1 MKTRELLSYI
11 AKIEDGLDHF
21 SYEELNSDEA
31 KALKASFAAFKT
43 GFEHKVFG
51 EEVVVD
57 TQQIS
62 APEPVQQKKDL
73 RVVANVSH
81 EIRTPLN
88 SIIGFLDLLKDTGLD
103 TRQLDLVRAMD
114 VASNS
119 LLNLINE
126 LLEYSKIASGNERIE
141 KVCFTPKN
149 LVGELSFLGKTLI
162 AQNDKVSFN
171 LVFDQNIPEKLVGDP
186 AKLSQVLLNLMG
198 NAIKF
203 VEQGSIDLV
212 VNLKETRKKKV
223 FLEFLVKDTGIGIA
237 SDQIEHIFES
247 YRQATTYNH
256 NGYQGCGLGLSIVK
270 ELVTAMNGCIAV
282 SSVLGK
288 GTTFKIIMPFNKVVE
303 KEDTIVGKVETKDPM
318 GIAGT
323 NILVV
328 EDDYL
333 TQKLMETRLNKW
345 KCHSFF
351 AENGKECFVQLQE
364 NKIDIILMD
373 NRLPG
378 ESGLAIAQKLKQTPA
393 FKHIPILL
401 LSADILKSY
410 DDEIKEYGVADFIL
424 KPCKSEDLL
433 EKIQRN
439 ITNKTPNTKNLTQ
452 EEQKETF
459 DYSKVDLNALLHECM
474 GKTEIMEDLIFM
486 LKNNV
491 VEFIGK
497 MKVHMTE
504 SNFEGLKF
512 VAHKIKSSL
521 KMVDAKDLLSIV
533 KAMEE
538 QLSTKKDLSVLSQ
551 LHQDFIAEYQRTE
564 PIIDQEVKRLK
575 NEEK

>member
-1 MKTRELLSYI
+1 MKTKELLNYI
-11 AKIEDGLDHF
+11 AKIENGLDQF

-31 KALKASFAAFKT
+31 KALKASFASFKN
-43 GFEHKVFG
+43 GFETKVFG
-51 EEVVVD
+51 EEIVVE
-57 TQQIS
+57 TQHVALQ
-62 APEPVQQKKDL
+62 EPAEHKKDL

-88 SIIGFLDLLKDTGLD
+88 SIIGFLDLLKETGLD

-141 KVCFTPKN
+141 QVSFNPKN
-149 LVGELSFLGKTLI
+149 LVSELSFLGKTLI

-171 LVFDQNIPEKLVGDP
+171 LIYDENIPEKVIGDP
-186 AKLSQVLLNLMG
+186 AKLSQVLLNLLG

-203 VEQGSIDLV
+203 VERGSIDLV
-212 VNLKETRKKKV
+212 VNLKETRSKRV
-223 FLEFLVKDTGIGIA
+223 YVEFLVKDTGIGIA
-237 SDQIEHIFES
+237 SDQIEYIFES

-270 ELVTAMNGCIAV
+270 ELVSAMNGCIAV

-288 GTTFKIIMPFNKVVE
+288 GTTFEIIMPFEKVME
-303 KEDTIVGKVETKDPM
+303 QEDTIVDKEETKNPM

-328 EDDYL
+328 EDDFL
-333 TQKLMETRLNKW
+333 SQKLMETRLNKW
-345 KCHSFF
+345 KCNSFF
-351 AENGKECFVQLQE
+351 AQNSTECFAQLKQ
-364 NKIDIILMD
+364 NKVDIILMD

-378 ESGLAIAQKLKQTPA
+378 ESGLTIAQKLKENPS
-393 FKHIPILL
+393 FKNIPILL

-410 DDEIKEYGVADFIL
+410 NEEIKEYGIADFIL
-424 KPCKSEDLL
+424 KPCKSEILL
-433 EKIQRN
+433 EKIKTHIIQN
-439 ITNKTPNTKNLTQ
+439 TPNHKNLTQ
-452 EEQKETF
+452 KEEKDTL

-521 KMVDAKDLLSIV
+521 KMVDAKDLLAVV
-533 KAMEE
+533 KAMED
-538 QLSTKKDLSVLSQ
+538 QLANQKDLSVLRQ
-551 LHQDFIAEYQRTE
+551 LHQEFITEYQKTE
-564 PIIDQEVKRLK
+564 PVIDRELNRLK
-575 NEEK
+575 NEEE